1 MKPSLAGLMVSF
13 GKLHKGSKSDDGGDE
28 GDDEEH
34 DPSDDMGGDDDDR
47 EMALSAAD
55 ELLDAIEKK
64 DREGVAD
71 AIEAIMRSC
80 G

>member
-1 MKPSLAGLMVSF
+1 
-13 GKLHKGSKSDDGGDE
+13 
-28 GDDEEH
+28 
-34 DPSDDMGGDDDDR
+34 MGGDDDDR